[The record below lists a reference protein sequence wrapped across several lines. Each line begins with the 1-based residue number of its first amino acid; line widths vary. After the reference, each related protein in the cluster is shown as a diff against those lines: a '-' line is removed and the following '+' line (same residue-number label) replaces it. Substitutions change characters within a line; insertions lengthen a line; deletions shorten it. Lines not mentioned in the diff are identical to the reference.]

1 MSKPTAIWDIEIY
14 RNYFLLAFMN
24 AETGRVTTFEACD
37 DKTLVKEDQEKI
49 RKILDAYT
57 LVGFNTHNFDLP
69 ILSAALA
76 GHTPAKLKEICYA
89 IIVHSRKPFQI
100 EQQFKIQLLKPK
112 SSIDLIEVAP
122 GIASLKLYAGRMHA
136 PRMQDLP
143 IEPDAVITESDRQ
156 ALREYCTN
164 DLNATLML
172 YQKLQPQIALRV
184 EMGKV
189 YGLDLRSKSDAQIAE
204 VVIKK
209 QVEELSGAQVYRHEV
224 DHKFSAKFTCPDFIQ
239 KTKSLAPIIDML
251 ESQTFYVNDSGSVI
265 EPEALKG
272 LDVKIGNSAYRMG
285 VGGLHSSEK
294 KVSHY
299 ADAET
304 LLIDRDVAS
313 YYPNIIL
320 GSKLAPENMTDHFQT
335 IYQKILDDR
344 LAAKNSGDSVTS
356 NTLKI
361 VLNGSFGKLGSKW
374 SILYAPRLL
383 LQVTLTG
390 QLALLMLIEMIE
402 DAGIPVVSANT
413 DGIVIKCPGNRKSE
427 LDNIVGAW
435 EIATGFDT
443 EETFYKS
450 IHSRD
455 VNNYVAIK
463 RDGGFK
469 SKGVYAPAGLSKN
482 PTTEICVGAVV
493 KYLMDGTPIAETI
506 FDCDDIKKFVTI
518 RKVDGGAL
526 DQDGAYL
533 GKAIRWYYA
542 SDITA
547 PLTYQRN
554 GNKVPATDGACALM
568 QLPDEWPSNLD
579 YRWYVEKSKAMLLEM
594 GVTANA

>member
-1 MSKPTAIWDIEIY
+1 MSKLTAIWDIEIY

-24 AETGRVTTFEACD
+24 ADTGRVTTFEACD
-37 DKTLVKEDQEKI
+37 DEPLAKDDRETI
-49 RKILDAYT
+49 RKILNTYMII
-57 LVGFNTHNFDLP
+57 GFNTHNFDLP
-69 ILSAALA
+69 ILSAALS
-76 GHTPAKLKEICYA
+76 GFTPARMKEICDA
-89 IIVHSRKPFQI
+89 IILHSRKPWHI
-100 EQQFKIQLLKPK
+100 EQQFKIQLVKPK
-112 SSIDLIEVAP
+112 NSIDLIEVAP

-136 PRMQDLP
+136 QKMQDLP
-143 IEPDAVITESDRQ
+143 IEPEAIISKSDRQ
-156 ALREYCTN
+156 SLREYCVN

-172 YQKLQPQIALRV
+172 YKKLEPQIALRE

-204 VVIKK
+204 SVLKK
-209 QVEELSGAQVYRHEV
+209 QVEELSGTQVYRHEV
-224 DHKFSAKFTCPDFIQ
+224 NHKFTAKFTAPKFIH
-239 KTKSLAPIIDML
+239 KTETLAPIINML
-251 ESQTFYVNDSGSVI
+251 ESQMFHVNDSGAVI
-265 EPEALKG
+265 EPEGLKG
-272 LDVKIGNSAYRMG
+272 LVVKIGGGAYRMG
-285 VGGLHSSEK
+285 IGGLHSSEK

-299 ADAET
+299 ADADT

-320 GSKLAPENMTDHFQT
+320 GSKLAPENMADHFQT

-413 DGIVIKCPGNRKSE
+413 DGIVIKCPANRKSE

-450 IHSRD
+450 LHSRD
-455 VNNYVAIK
+455 VNNYCAVK

-493 KYLMDGTPIAETI
+493 KYLIDGTPIAETI
-506 FDCDDIKKFVTI
+506 FDCDDISKFVAI

-526 DQDGAYL
+526 DQAGEYL
-533 GKAIRWYYA
+533 GKAIRWIYA
-542 SDITA
+542 SDVTA
-547 PLTYQRN
+547 PLTYRRN
-554 GNKVPATDGACALM
+554 ANKVPATDGACALM
-568 QLPDEWPSNLD
+568 QLPDEWPSNIN
-579 YRWYVEKSKAMLLEM
+579 YRWYVEKSKSMLLEM
-594 GVTANA
+594 GVSYA